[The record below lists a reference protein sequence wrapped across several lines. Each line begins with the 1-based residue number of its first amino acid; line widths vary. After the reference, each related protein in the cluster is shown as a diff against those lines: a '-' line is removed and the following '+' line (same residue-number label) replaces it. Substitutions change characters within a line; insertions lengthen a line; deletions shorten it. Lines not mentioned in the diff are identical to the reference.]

1 MKLKRYG
8 WLSPTGKFIV
18 ENPMFLNIAKMAQS
32 YIKVNIE
39 DVLKNLGFLLI
50 VIDQENGKNY
60 AVNDTDIPSTVE
72 QNNWIKGKSLS
83 FLNQKKDF

>member
-1 MKLKRYG
+1 MNLKRYG

-18 ENPMFLNIAKMAQS
+18 ENPMFLNIAKMGQA
-32 YIKVNIE
+32 YIKVSIE

-50 VIDQENGKNY
+50 VTDQTNGKNY
-60 AVNDTDIPSTVE
+60 AVNDTEIPVTPE
-72 QNNWIKGKSLS
+72 QNGWIKGKSVN